1 MHEMSERN
9 MGNRTPFAEKCRR
22 LNTAHQR
29 AVQEGRSKRRD
40 ERKTGQSCQQ
50 KKREAVQGVRICE
63 EEKNRM
69 RKEKQ
74 VGYWKEAAGLKM
86 ER

>member
-1 MHEMSERN
+1 MSERS
-9 MGNRTPFAEKCRR
+9 MGNRTSFAEKCRR

-29 AVQEGRSKRRD
+29 AVQEGRRKRRD
-40 ERKTGQSCQQ
+40 KRKTGQSCQQ
-50 KKREAVQGVRICE
+50 KKREAVQGARICE
-63 EEKNRM
+63 EEKKNRT

-74 VGYWKEAAGLKM
+74 VGYWKEAVGIKM